1 MPSGNFYPF
10 GSLSVGTTAAFIEI
24 SPANVGGALIGNRG
38 PESVFLGG
46 STVTADESSTGG
58 MLIAPGEKVTLSTS
72 TSFGDIYAVTAEGT
86 SIVTW
91 IGL

>member
-1 MPSGNFYPF
+1 MPSGNYYPF
-10 GSLSVGTTAAFIEI
+10 GTLSVGTTAVFVEI

-38 PESVFLGG
+38 PEPVYLGG

-58 MLIAPGEKVTLSTS
+58 LLLEPGEKVSLSTS
-72 TSFGDIYAVTAEGT
+72 TTYGDIYAITAEGT